1 MELASEE
8 RNRLMEKE
16 KAEVNNGEMSV
27 DRSVDSSCW
36 ESQMGENSY
45 SAGRDQI
52 DVERRRLEKVAR
64 RQQKEL
70 LRMLVSSCEHN
81 CDLDNCVH
89 HGANFSSPQG
99 IWNEITGN

>member
-1 MELASEE
+1 
-8 RNRLMEKE
+8 MEKK
-16 KAEVNNGEMSV
+16 KAEENNDNGEMSV

-36 ESQMGENSY
+36 ESQMGENRY

-70 LRMLVSSCEHN
+70 LRMLVSV
-81 CDLDNCVH
+81 L
-89 HGANFSSPQG
+89 NF
-99 IWNEITGN
+99 N